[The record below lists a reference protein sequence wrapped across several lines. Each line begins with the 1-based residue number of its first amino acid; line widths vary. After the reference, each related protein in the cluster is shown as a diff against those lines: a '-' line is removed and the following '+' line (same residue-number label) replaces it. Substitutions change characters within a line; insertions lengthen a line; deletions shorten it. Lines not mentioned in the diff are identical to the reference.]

1 MKYQV
6 IAAFIDKRNGEQI
19 EPGSPVPDG
28 LDRETIRRLIAAN
41 CLRPVEGEET
51 PASEPGGDS
60 ADGHSQG
67 QPGGEGDGL
76 GLFSGE
82 GAGASS
88 GAAGTSGEADAA
100 GSTGQP
106 AGRRGRRSADTG
118 NAQ

>member
-51 PASEPGGDS
+51 PASEPGGDG
-60 ADGHSQG
+60 ADGQSQG
-67 QPGGEGDGL
+67 QPGGEGDGR
-76 GLFSGE
+76 GLFPGE
-82 GAGASS
+82 DAGAAS
-88 GAAGTSGEADAA
+88 GASGGADAA
-100 GSTGQP
+100 GATGQP
-106 AGRRGRRSADTG
+106 AGGRRGRRPADTG